1 MNLHEPEIHE
11 APNPVNTVMVV
22 DDDPIFRMLMEQ
34 VLLQKGAKRVIMAS
48 DGDEA
53 HQILRRLTNEIDA
66 ITLDLSM
73 PNQDGVGFLR
83 LASELSWG
91 GRLVLVSGEHAS
103 VRHSAGKLAAMMK
116 IDCAGV
122 LAKPADYQKVAELVL
137 SGTSSRKLQRLGP
150 GIDVEEIN
158 SALRNSR
165 LFAYYQPRID
175 LATGRVAGAEAL
187 ARMRN
192 REGHLLDAGKM
203 INLAE
208 ENGRI
213 TDITWRMIELVAEDT
228 PEIIGTFDEA
238 FKISFNISGSIISNN
253 QFPGQ
258 FCDIIRL
265 AGLKPENFI
274 LELTET
280 RLPQDTSQSLE
291 ALTRLRMQGF
301 GLAID
306 DFGTGYSNIEQL
318 RLFPFSELKIDKSF
332 MSAAASDRFA
342 FACVEASVSLARQL
356 DLTIVAEG
364 IETTDELELARR
376 FGIDEAQG
384 YLFSRPLPFSN
395 FREFLKVHGTVG
407 NASKAPVLAAG

>member
-91 GRLVLVSGEHAS
+91 GRLVLVSGEHES

-213 TDITWRMIELVAEDT
+213 TDIT
-228 PEIIGTFDEA
+228 
-238 FKISFNISGSIISNN
+238 
-253 QFPGQ
+253 
-258 FCDIIRL
+258 
-265 AGLKPENFI
+265 
-274 LELTET
+274 
-280 RLPQDTSQSLE
+280 
-291 ALTRLRMQGF
+291 
-301 GLAID
+301 
-306 DFGTGYSNIEQL
+306 
-318 RLFPFSELKIDKSF
+318 
-332 MSAAASDRFA
+332 
-342 FACVEASVSLARQL
+342 
-356 DLTIVAEG
+356 
-364 IETTDELELARR
+364 
-376 FGIDEAQG
+376 
-384 YLFSRPLPFSN
+384 
-395 FREFLKVHGTVG
+395 
-407 NASKAPVLAAG
+407 